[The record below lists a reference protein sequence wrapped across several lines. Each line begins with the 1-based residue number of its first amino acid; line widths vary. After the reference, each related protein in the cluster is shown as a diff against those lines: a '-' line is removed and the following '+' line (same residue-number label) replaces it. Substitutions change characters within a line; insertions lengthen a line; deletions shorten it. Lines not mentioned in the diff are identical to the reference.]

1 MKRAEALQP
10 LSHDHYE
17 GLQLAARLRKA
28 LRADDD
34 LTGWPDAIAAFW
46 RDHLAP
52 HFADEEV
59 TVLPVLEAG
68 APDLA
73 AQMTREHA
81 AIGRLVREIDASP
94 DALGAFADALAAH
107 IRFEEREAFPA
118 AERLADA
125 ATLAAIAHHLDRTDA

>member
-1 MKRAEALQP
+1 MKRADALQP

-28 LRADDD
+28 LRAEDE

-46 RDHLAP
+46 REHLVP
-52 HFADEEV
+52 HFADEEA

-68 APDLA
+68 APELA
-73 AQMTREHA
+73 EQMTREHA
-81 AIGRLVREIDASP
+81 AIERLVREIDASP
-94 DALGAFADALAAH
+94 GALERFADALAAH

-118 AERLADA
+118 AERLADT
-125 ATLAAIAHHLDRTDA
+125 ATLAAIAHRLADS